1 MGFMTRKTAI
11 FSVIFFTAALSTSA
25 QQAPQQN
32 VDPTMSMAYD
42 MNRIAISVQS
52 MTKTLKDFVDKFAKA
67 EGISINEKQ
76 ARLVVGMQILVQ
88 AEQRVATLQN
98 FQIELVEK
106 EGQLRARLAQIE
118 NDLNPQSID
127 RSVAFEGSTQT
138 PEIKENKRR
147 GLNAERISLQGV
159 LNQIQS
165 NLQTASNDVRE
176 AQGLVTRLRR
186 TYLPQVEKDL
196 AEMWQ

>member
-1 MGFMTRKTAI
+1 MTKKTAI
-11 FSVIFFTAALSTSA
+11 FSVIFFTAALSATA

-42 MNRIAISVQS
+42 MNRVAISVQS

-88 AEQRVATLQN
+88 AEQRVATLQK

-106 EGQLRARLAQIE
+106 EGQLRARLTQIE

-176 AQGLVTRLRR
+176 AQGLVARLRR

>member
-1 MGFMTRKTAI
+1 MTKNSAI
-11 FSVIFFTAALSTSA
+11 FSVIFFTAALSATA

-88 AEQRVATLQN
+88 AEQRVATLQK

-106 EGQLRARLAQIE
+106 EGQLRARLTQIE

-176 AQGLVTRLRR
+176 AQGLVARLRR

>member
-1 MGFMTRKTAI
+1 MTKKTAI

-25 QQAPQQN
+25 KQAPQQN

-88 AEQRVATLQN
+88 AEQRVATLQK

-106 EGQLRARLAQIE
+106 EGQLR
-118 NDLNPQSID
+118 
-127 RSVAFEGSTQT
+127 
-138 PEIKENKRR
+138 
-147 GLNAERISLQGV
+147 
-159 LNQIQS
+159 
-165 NLQTASNDVRE
+165 
-176 AQGLVTRLRR
+176 
-186 TYLPQVEKDL
+186 
-196 AEMWQ
+196 